1 MKRKILPL
9 MLALLFFFPCFFT
22 FAGCDTKIDP
32 YIEVLGVA
40 RDYLV
45 GDEFDFSGAKIV
57 YHKADGET
65 EDVAITNSM
74 VTAQGTSSAGSY
86 NMVFCYEG
94 LYAEKNYEVYDIDRL
109 IQEVSEKTKA
119 QNIVKQTMLS
129 LDEYTT
135 SCYAIFDAETSYTY
149 RERVDGGYDEGW
161 TFADRSYSHSYES
174 EGLYAG
180 DSASVW
186 DTEGAYGFDDFLERY
201 FDCFENVEAI
211 SKEILLI
218 SDGVFE
224 LLFYSEDEDVY
235 AVIKDNLIISV
246 VNGVMDSSKEYSA
259 YVMSYNSDEIPELP
273 DLEWE

>member
-45 GDEFDFSGAKIV
+45 GDEFDFSGAKII

-74 VTAQGTSSAGSY
+74 VTAHGTSSAGSY

-94 LYAEKNYEVYDIDRL
+94 LYAEKNYEVYDIERL
-109 IQEVSEKTKA
+109 IQDVSDKTKE
-119 QNIVKQTMLS
+119 QDIVKQTMLS
-129 LDEYTT
+129 LDEYT
-135 SCYAIFDAETSYTY
+135 SSSYEIYNNDASYIYTG
-149 RERVDGGYDEGW
+149 RIDEGYYENW
-161 TFADRSYSHSYES
+161 CFSDNIYMHSYES
-174 EGLYAG
+174 EGMYAG
-180 DSASVW
+180 DSASVS
-186 DTEGAYGFDDFLERY
+186 TNEGTYGFDAFLERY
-201 FDCFENVEAI
+201 FDCFENAEAV
-211 SKEILLI
+211 SKNILIL

-224 LLFYSEDEDVY
+224 LSFCSDDEDAYV
-235 AVIKDNLIISV
+235 VIQDNLIISAV
-246 VNGVMDSSKEYSA
+246 KGERDSSKNYYA
-259 YVMSYNSDEIPELP
+259 YAMSYNADEMPELP